1 MKPDSLIRIHV
12 PIKCP
17 EDVIPHLGAA
27 IHWKEGRSAKC
38 LADSWFA
45 ANAIPNS
52 VADVLKGDAVFADA
66 RLIDAFLER
75 GVRLQDGG
83 RPSQTD
89 LMAIVALKDKIGVL
103 AIESKLDETFGP
115 TIAEWLTPTPSSGK
129 LKRLELLGELLC
141 IDPEPHGALRYQL
154 LHRTA
159 SAVLE
164 AKRYMS
170 GEAAMVVQSFCPN
183 ISGFSDFSAFVS
195 ALGLGTAVVGG
206 MTGAKVCGGVNLRL
220 GWVAER

>member
-1 MKPDSLIRIHV
+1 MKTDNLPRIHL
-12 PIKCP
+12 PIKRP

-38 LADSWFA
+38 LTDSWFA

-52 VADVLKGDAVFADA
+52 VADVLKGDAIFADA
-66 RLIDAFLER
+66 RLIDGFLER
-75 GVRLQDGG
+75 SVRLLDGR

-103 AIESKLDETFGP
+103 AIEGKVDETFGP
-115 TIAEWLTPTPSSGK
+115 TIEEWLTTTPSSGK
-129 LKRLELLGELLC
+129 LKRLAMLSELLC
-141 IDPEPHGALRYQL
+141 TDAAQHGALRYQL

-170 GEAAMVVQSFCPN
+170 NEAAMVVQSFCPN
-183 ISGFSDFSAFVS
+183 KSGFSDFSAFAS
-195 ALGLGTAVVGG
+195 AMGLGTVIVGG

-220 GWVAER
+220 GWVDER